1 MWCMLV
7 LSLLGKPKV
16 PHSDQEFP
24 LKYLDEILS
33 LIFLTTFI
41 EPVSHPIVHSAWYT
55 RYCNLV
61 HTTTSHVWFV
71 EDIVLFNKHY
81 STSWHKH
88 SMLEILLNMVDSI
101 YISHTNFYQGKVS
114 VWWWLVSTYSS
125 IIIPVLYT
133 LYCILGYCWIS
144 EYSPT
149 IMNYHNMS
157 QICRHCE
164 LVRVECSLK

>member
-1 MWCMLV
+1 MLV

-41 EPVSHPIVHSAWYT
+41 EPVSHSIVHSAWYT
-55 RYCNLV
+55 RYCDLV

-88 SMLEILLNMVDSI
+88 SMLEILLNMVDTI
-101 YISHTNFYQGKVS
+101 YISHTNFYEGKVS
-114 VWWWLVSTYSS
+114 VWW
-125 IIIPVLYT
+125 
-133 LYCILGYCWIS
+133 
-144 EYSPT
+144 
-149 IMNYHNMS
+149 
-157 QICRHCE
+157 
-164 LVRVECSLK
+164 